1 MKLSDLMD
9 SYYRGVPGETLFHE
23 PYLRK
28 VLDVDDTFL
37 MLQQVHNT
45 QDERAYVIVA
55 ALVAESRLDKLL
67 NLLLPTFNLENE
79 TTNRKVELLDAFRII
94 PRHLLQAARLLQS
107 IRNKFAH
114 DLEVGGFEELIKKYP
129 KFRENL
135 KTFCGQRNLRGAQE
149 DDVSRMFDE
158 VSLLATAGLNRYVGN
173 VRHYVELTRSKGFI
187 DAIGL
192 SHEDERKRLLEV
204 VVAALRQHQAAP
216 INDCSVT

>member
-1 MKLSDLMD
+1 
-9 SYYRGVPGETLFHE
+9 
-23 PYLRK
+23 
-28 VLDVDDTFL
+28 

-79 TTNRKVELLDAFRII
+79 TTNRKIELLDAFRII

-114 DLEVGGFEELIKKYP
+114 DLEIGGFEELIKKYP

-149 DDVSRMFDE
+149 DDVARMFDE